1 MVSGRKQ
8 QRATQEADSMKFFIS
23 YNGENSNSGDTNI
36 TK

>member
-23 YNGENSNSGDTNI
+23 YNGEIVTQE
-36 TK
+36 TPT